1 MSINKSST
9 NRFPPALSGVLIGVV
24 IFIIGVFIAYSQFL
38 VQDSSERA
46 ETREVLSLIEQ
57 NIQRTISEGYSVALL
72 LSQTI
77 TMDGEVRNFENVS
90 KQLLENHESVDVLQL
105 VPDGIIQ
112 HVYPLEGNELVIGYN
127 ILSDENVN
135 REVMRAAEINSMY
148 FAGPLKLRQGGQA
161 VIGRLPVRRNDGELW
176 GFSEVII
183 FMETLIE
190 QSSIP
195 TFSDRYHIQ
204 LSKVNPN
211 TGVEEFFL
219 DTDVNVNP
227 GRFQKIEF
235 PEGNW
240 NLYGSKVDQSSPKN
254 IFLYISSLSLLIGI
268 LFGYL
273 SYKLFKKPFEL
284 EALIQEQS
292 QELFDSKEQF
302 RKNSELL
309 TSVLE
314 SPQNIMIFSLDRF
327 YNYIAF
333 NENYYVLTEEL
344 FGIPIREGMNIFDVV
359 PKKNRALLMV
369 NYNRAL
375 NGESFDFMQEIVDQD
390 LVSHYWQNWF
400 SPIKDSNGSIIGLT
414 VFSIDI
420 TQRIEAEKELE
431 RNESRLRT
439 LISSSPYCIHE
450 LDIEGRIISI
460 NEAGVQ
466 MFKLESTDQ
475 LIGRYYPVLIGKKHS
490 TMVDR
495 LLNET
500 LMGEPT
506 EFEFS
511 NGEYFYQS
519 QMIPLKNEDD
529 IVVRVMGIT
538 QDITERRKS
547 EEFIENSL
555 KEKTTLLAEI
565 HHRVKNNLA
574 IVSGLLELQKVEVD
588 DDRLSAIFDQSIN
601 RIISIAMVHELMY
614 NTQDLSSVNVH
625 AYLEKL
631 IPAISA
637 TMQNQK
643 QNVEFDLDVIQ
654 YKLNINQ
661 AIPLGLLLNELI
673 TNSFKYAFN
682 GSGNNKITIKL
693 DSEGDD
699 LKVFYHDNG
708 RGFPDDID
716 FNIPVNLGLNLIHAQ
731 LQQLD
736 AEFNADTKKQFEL
749 QFQFAATERGSHSN
763 FN

>member
-1 MSINKSST
+1 M
-9 NRFPPALSGVLIGVV
+9 LIGVI
-24 IFIIGVFIAYSQFL
+24 IFTIGIFIAYSQYQVSTTNEQTEIREILEL
-38 VQDSSERA
+38 V
-46 ETREVLSLIEQ
+46 EQ
-57 NIQRTISEGYSVALL
+57 NIQRTINEANSVALL

-77 TMDGEVRNFENVS
+77 TSDGVVRNFESVS

-112 HVYPLEGNELVIGYN
+112 HVYPLEGNEIVIGYN
-127 ILSDENVN
+127 ILDDENVN
-135 REVMRAAEINSMY
+135 REVMRAAERGSIY
-148 FAGPLKLRQGGQA
+148 FAGPLDLRQGGQA
-161 VIGRLPVRRNDGELW
+161 VIGRLPVRRNNGELW
-176 GFSEVII
+176 GFSAVII
-183 FMETLIE
+183 YMETLVE
-190 QSSIP
+190 QSSMSL
-195 TFSDRYHIQ
+195 FSDRYHLQ
-204 LSKVNPN
+204 LSKINPN
-211 TGVEEFFL
+211 TGVEEFFP
-219 DTDVNVNP
+219 DSRIDIKVQQ
-227 GRFQKIEF
+227 FQKIEF

-240 NLYGSKVDQSSPKN
+240 NLYGSKIDQSSAIN
-254 IFLYISSLSLLIGI
+254 LFIVISGISFLISAVL
-268 LFGYL
+268 GYL
-273 SYKLFKKPFEL
+273 SFQLFKKPFEL
-284 EALIQEQS
+284 EELIKEQS
-292 QELFDSKEQF
+292 KELFNSREQF
-302 RKNSELL
+302 KKNSELL

-327 YNYIAF
+327 YNFIAF
-333 NENYYVLTEEL
+333 NENYYELTEEL
-344 FGIPIREGMNIFDVV
+344 FGIPIREGMNVFDVV

-375 NGESFDFMQEIVDQD
+375 NGESFDFIQEIVGQD
-390 LVSHYWQNWF
+390 LENHYWQNWF
-400 SPIKDSNGSIIGLT
+400 SPIKDGNGSIIGLT

-420 TQRIEAEKELE
+420 TQRIEAENELE
-431 RNESRLRT
+431 RNEDRLKT

-450 LDIEGRIISI
+450 LDIEGRLISI

-466 MFKLESTDQ
+466 MFNLHSPDQ

-490 TMVDR
+490 TMVDK
-495 LLNET
+495 LLSQT
-500 LMGEPT
+500 LKGEPT

-511 NGEYFYQS
+511 NGENYYLS

-538 QDITERRKS
+538 QDITERKKS
-547 EEFIENSL
+547 EAFIENSL

-614 NTQDLSSVNVH
+614 NTHDLSSVNVH

-637 TMQNQK
+637 TMQNRK
-643 QNVEFDLDVIQ
+643 QNVNFDLDIIQ

-682 GSGNNKITIKL
+682 GSGNNKISIKL
-693 DSEGDD
+693 KAENDD
-699 LKVFYHDNG
+699 LKVRYHDNG
-708 RGFPDDID
+708 QGFPDGID
-716 FNIPVNLGLNLIHAQ
+716 FNVPINLGLNLIHAQ

-736 AEFNADTKKQFEL
+736 AEFTADTHKQFEL
-749 QFQFAATERGSHSN
+749 EFQFAATERGSHSN